1 MSTTAIALAADYEKL
16 QRLVETGEFT
26 PEEIADTLEGIEG
39 ALGDKLDA
47 IMIHVRN
54 LEGQANTLGEETKRL
69 ADREKSFKRQAKDL
83 KKYALT
89 CLLASGQ
96 DKLKTVKNTFTA
108 AKGRASVVIDD
119 ESLIPDSLVDVQ
131 TIVSPDKKAIKE
143 ALENGIAVPGAHI
156 EIGERSLMVR

>member
-1 MSTTAIALAADYEKL
+1 M
-16 QRLVETGEFT
+16 
-26 PEEIADTLEGIEG
+26 
-39 ALGDKLDA
+39 
-47 IMIHVRN
+47 
-54 LEGQANTLGEETKRL
+54 
-69 ADREKSFKRQAKDL
+69 
-83 KKYALT
+83 
-89 CLLASGQ
+89 
-96 DKLKTVKNTFTA
+96 KNTFTA